1 MFLRDT
7 ADRFDCI
14 FFFYTDLDFNP
25 TFLLMSPPKMRKL
38 HLVMVG
44 GDGGGGRNVP
54 LVNVAA
60 APQVNEASAA
70 RS

>member
-1 MFLRDT
+1 
-7 ADRFDCI
+7 
-14 FFFYTDLDFNP
+14 
-25 TFLLMSPPKMRKL
+25 MRKL

-44 GDGGGGRNVP
+44 GEEVVVGGWERNVP
-54 LVNVAA
+54 VVNVAA